1 MIPGCDLAIHSS
13 THLFASCSWVIFQ
26 RRRFLDT
33 PTHLYKRSFPF
44 VHPSVHWF
52 VRLSIML
59 LLKQR
64 KIAKFTK
71 NLGSVCR
78 RAWNRGSESVNH
90 SLIQSITHSITYLQ
104 ARAHHWLMLA
114 LLSHGLRISI
124 NLYISW
130 SFGLSVAQSC
140 LSFFVILW
148 VFFAKVLLPN
158 RIWLML
164 LCIRPLPLPL
174 TSTFM
179 YLTLLDAPSIS
190 IRRCVCPSVC
200 PLVRLSHSS

>member
-1 MIPGCDLAIHSS
+1 M
-13 THLFASCSWVIFQ
+13 IFQ

-90 SLIQSITHSITYLQ
+90 SLIQSITHSLNHLFTGQGASLAYVGVVKSRATHLYKSLHQLVFWSVCCSVRSQLFCHFVSVFCQSAPAQSYLTD
-104 ARAHHWLMLA
+104 AVMYTAPPPTPDLDIHVSDLVRCTKH
-114 LLSHGLRISI
+114 
-124 NLYISW
+124 LYKKMC
-130 SFGLSVAQSC
+130 LSVC
-140 LSFFVILW
+140 LSVGPFV
-148 VFFAKVLLPN
+148 
-158 RIWLML
+158 
-164 LCIRPLPLPL
+164 
-174 TSTFM
+174 
-179 YLTLLDAPSIS
+179 TLEL
-190 IRRCVCPSVC
+190 RVKNK
-200 PLVRLSHSS
+200 